1 MRWTARPWRGSV
13 PPRFFRHFLMDSKA
27 TGSCCSSISLTI
39 CLGGEKRMIPRLRYA
54 MAAYAVLALLAVFTL
69 DGKLRLF
76 VLLLMGVLAFK
87 SWIGAKM
94 RDNSD

>member
-1 MRWTARPWRGSV
+1 
-13 PPRFFRHFLMDSKA
+13 
-27 TGSCCSSISLTI
+27 
-39 CLGGEKRMIPRLRYA
+39 MIPRLRYA